1 MIKKLIPFLCL
12 LTTYACQ
19 SPSPTPTKTTGKC
32 PETPAKVA
40 LTKTEDISIDKGI
53 KVSGTVRE
61 GEYVGYTFN
70 SKQPDELSWS
80 SDKSICVWVFSQDL
94 TLLKDN
100 KLPKAGKYTIQVTVP
115 QGTTTFNLDLKLA
128 STVGVTP
135 SPTPVAVTPT
145 PSPKSTPVSE
155 VAAFENEAKELIQS
169 YLSAKKDIFGRS
181 YNKDAARVYTTG
193 LLLQDIIKPGGSV
206 DWLNSNGYYYEY
218 RESKVD
224 RVWSSANDA
233 NPRILVRVTEDR
245 TLYRKDR
252 SIDASQT
259 GESTANFIYYLT
271 KEDGKWKIRDF
282 RPEG

>member
-1 MIKKLIPFLCL
+1 MTKKFLLFFCL
-12 LTTYACQ
+12 LTTTACQ
-19 SPSPTPTKTTGKC
+19 AISPTPTKTTRTGKC
-32 PETPAKVA
+32 SEDPAQVA

-128 STVGVTP
+128 STVVVTP
-135 SPTPVAVTPT
+135 SPTPVAAT
-145 PSPKSTPVSE
+145 PSPKATPISE
-155 VAAFENEAKELIQS
+155 TAAFENEAKELVQS

-224 RVWSSANDA
+224 RVWSSANDT
-233 NPRILVRVTEDR
+233 NPRIIVRVIENR
-245 TLYRKDR
+245 TLYRSDR
-252 SIDASQT
+252 SIDYSQS
-259 GESTANFIYYLT
+259 GESISNFIYYLA
-271 KEDGKWKIRDF
+271 KEDSRWKIRDF

>member
-1 MIKKLIPFLCL
+1 MKKLLLFFCL
-12 LTTYACQ
+12 LTTYGCQ
-19 SPSPTPTKTTGKC
+19 SELPTSIKSASGC
-32 PETPAKVA
+32 PAIPPQNA
-40 LTKTEDISIDKGI
+40 LLPKIEDISIDKGI
-53 KVSGTVRE
+53 KVSGTVRA
-61 GEYVGYTFN
+61 GEYIGYRFE
-70 SKQPDELSWS
+70 SKQADELSFS
-80 SDKSICVWVFSQDL
+80 SDKSVCVWVFSQSLD
-94 TLLKDN
+94 LLKDN

-115 QGTTTFNLDLKLA
+115 QGTSTFNLDLKLG
-128 STVGVTP
+128 STVVVTP
-135 SPTPVAVTPT
+135 SPTPVAVPPK
-145 PSPKSTPVSE
+145 PSPNPTSSSDAV
-155 VAAFENEAKELIQS
+155 AFENEAKELVQS
-169 YLSAKKDIFGRS
+169 YLSAKKDIFGKS
-181 YNKDAARVYTTG
+181 YNKDAAKVYTTG

-206 DWLNSNGYYYEY
+206 DWLRSNEYYYEY
-218 RESKVD
+218 SKSKVD